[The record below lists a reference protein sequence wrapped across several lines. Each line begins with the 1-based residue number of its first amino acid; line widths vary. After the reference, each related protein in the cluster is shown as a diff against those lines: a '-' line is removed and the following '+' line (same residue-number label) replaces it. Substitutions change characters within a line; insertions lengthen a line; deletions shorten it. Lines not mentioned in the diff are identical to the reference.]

1 MAVALESKIWIYNGK
16 EPSWSSNTA
25 PRLLRR
31 DKMYELFIEK
41 RKQQDIPSKNLF

>member
-1 MAVALESKIWIYNGK
+1 MAALASKIRIYNGK
-16 EPSWSSNTA
+16 EPCWSPITA

-31 DKMYELFIEK
+31 DKMYELFIET